1 VCALTRPV
9 CSRHTRAPADVTPGA
24 HSFARCCRHHFQA
37 LSNQKYRELTEE
49 FGDVGLMTGD
59 TSIAPNAA
67 CVVMTTEILRSMS
80 YRGSEMLADVGWVIF
95 DEVHYMHDRERGV
108 VWEECIIFTP
118 PGARCVFLSATL
130 PNALEFAEWVTSLHA
145 APCHVVY
152 TDTRPTPL
160 QHYAFPLGGAGLY
173 LVVDEQGR
181 FREDNFAR
189 MRESFARD
197 EPALALAGRGGG
209 RGRGGRDGG
218 RDGGRGGRGGRDGG
232 RGRGRGGDDKSAVAP
247 DVYKVRA
254 YSRSVCLWWA
264 RTDARLLCACLHV
277 LLTRRLSS
285 CACRTPSHPSLSSPS
300 ADVTA
305 RCACFDAVCVCIT
318 L

>member
-1 VCALTRPV
+1 LPRLVAAVLL
-9 CSRHTRAPADVTPGA
+9 DA
-24 HSFARCCRHHFQA
+24 HSRCCRTPTHAHTHQA

-95 DEVHYMHDRERGV
+95 DEVHYMRDRERGV

-130 PNALEFAEWVTSLHA
+130 PNALDFAEWVTSLHA

-218 RDGGRGGRGGRDGG
+218 RDGRRGGRGGREGG
-232 RGRGRGGDDKSAVAP
+232 RGRGRGGDDKSTVAP
-247 DVYKVRA
+247 DVYKARA
-254 YSRSVCLWWA
+254 CTRDVCA
-264 RTDARLLCACLHV
+264 HGPPQHCSCADARLACA
-277 LLTRRLSS
+277 
-285 CACRTPSHPSLSSPS
+285 
-300 ADVTA
+300 
-305 RCACFDAVCVCIT
+305 
-318 L
+318 